1 MNAVNASAI
10 ATPRIAVADGLHVR
24 GIRTR
29 GVMAPLN
36 FTMGTAA
43 AVFAEVPLLL
53 IDLETDGGVT
63 GRAYAFCYRPS
74 GAAAIAAILHEAA
87 GLLAGKPVAPLD
99 AYETLNA
106 RYRLFGVTGAVRMAL
121 SALDMALWDALAVAH
136 DMPLA
141 VALGGEARP
150 HRAYN
155 SCGLG
160 LMAADKVADEAEIL
174 LDRGFSAVKL
184 RLGYPT
190 LAEDVATARAVRARV
205 GDAVVIPCDYNQALD
220 REAAIDRGLALQR
233 EGVYWLEE
241 PMRHDDCRGYADL
254 AAALDMPVQLGENF
268 NGPEGMAEAITAG
281 ACDLVMPDVDRIG
294 GVTGWLLAASMAADA
309 AMPMSSH
316 LYPEISV
323 HLMAV
328 TPTAHW
334 VEYVDWADAVLAERL
349 TIRDGRAHP
358 LPGPGTGLVW
368 DEAKI
373 AHLRRL

>member
-1 MNAVNASAI
+1 MTGAPASPLP
-10 ATPRIAVADGLHVR
+10 TPRTARADGLHVR
-24 GIRTR
+24 SVRTR
-29 GVMAPLN
+29 GVMAPLR

-43 AVFAEVPLLL
+43 AVFAEAPLLL
-53 IDLETDGGVT
+53 VDLETDGGVT

-74 GAAAIAAILHEAA
+74 GAAAISAILHEAA
-87 GLLAGKPVAPLD
+87 GLIAGDTVAPLD
-99 AYETLNA
+99 AYHLLNA

-121 SALDMALWDALAVAH
+121 SALDMALWDALAIAH

-141 VALGGEARP
+141 EALGGEARP

-160 LMAADKVADEAEIL
+160 LMETARVCDEAETL

-190 LAEDVATARAVRARV
+190 LKEDVSTVRAVRARV
-205 GDAVVIPCDYNQALD
+205 GDAVVIPCDYNQVLD
-220 REAAIDRGLALQR
+220 REAAMDRGLALQR
-233 EGVYWLEE
+233 EGLCWLEE
-241 PMRHDDCRGYADL
+241 PMRHDDYHGYADL
-254 AAALDMPVQLGENF
+254 AAALDLPVQLGENF

-309 AMPMSSH
+309 GMAMSSH

-328 TPTAHW
+328 TPTADW
-334 VEYVDWADAVLAERL
+334 VEYVDWADAVLAEPL
-349 TIRDGRAHP
+349 TIRDGQAHP

-368 DEAKI
+368 DEDKI
-373 AHLRRL
+373 AGLRAL